1 MPEKVRVT
9 DSKITDIA
17 DVVRQKKNAAG
28 KTYTLDELETEI
40 NSLFSSIGHSITF
53 RNLDSTGKQHIQ
65 VSQSGKVYS
74 QTNNEDI
81 VIPAT
86 FPTLNFWIQSS
97 AGYIPG
103 SLSQNSPIDMSTLEE
118 NIIITAST
126 GYANSGEKQLVDM
139 SDYTRNNEDCMDSK
153 YNFTDATLS
162 YFKSVK
168 PTSLN
173 RAFDTSVAPS
183 SLIHLNL
190 LDVSECTDFS
200 NNTIWFYPEKN
211 YPILNLSSWDTSKG
225 KTFNDC
231 ITIFGDLG
239 NKNREFDA
247 IIDISSWNTSN
258 ATDLSNMIAFSY
270 IDGINT
276 ISIYATID
284 MNSCTDYHNMIRIGS
299 GNNDRVSGPPIK
311 LKNVPSD
318 FNYTRAGFTSED
330 QFQILSHR

>member
-1 MPEKVRVT
+1 MAEKVRVT

-17 DVVRQKKNAAG
+17 NVVRQKKNTEAS
-28 KTYTLDELETEI
+28 YTLDELETEI
-40 NSLFSSIGHSITF
+40 NSLSGSVGHSVTF

-65 VSQSGKVYS
+65 VSQSGRVYS

-97 AGYIPG
+97 AGYMPG
-103 SLSQNSPIDMSTLEE
+103 SLSQTSPIDMSTLEE

-126 GYANSGEKQLVDM
+126 GYTNSGEKQLVDM
-139 SDYTRNNEDCMDSK
+139 SDYIRNNEDCMDSK

-168 PTSLN
+168 PTSLK
-173 RAFDTSVAPS
+173 RAFDDSVAPS

-200 NNTIWFYPEKN
+200 NNMIWFYPEKD
-211 YPILNLSSWDTSKG
+211 YSVLNLSSWDTSKG
-225 KTFNDC
+225 KTFEYC
-231 ITIFGDLG
+231 ITIYGDLG

-247 IIDISSWNTSN
+247 IIDISSWDTSN
-258 ATDLSNMIAFSY
+258 ATNLHNLIVFGY

-284 MNSCTDYHNMIRIGS
+284 MKSCTDYRNMIYIGS
-299 GNNDRVSGPPIK
+299 ENTDRVSGPPIK

-318 FNYTRAGFTSED
+318 FNYQTAGFTSED